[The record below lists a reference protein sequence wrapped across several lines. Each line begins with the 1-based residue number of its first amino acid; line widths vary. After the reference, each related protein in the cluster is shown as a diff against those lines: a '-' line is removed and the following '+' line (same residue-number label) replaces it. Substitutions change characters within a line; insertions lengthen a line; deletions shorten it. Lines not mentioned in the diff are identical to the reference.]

1 MAQGVSCSLPCK
13 VGGATEP
20 DAVIGEHAAHPRD
33 GADPHRLTRAARCAA
48 GQRQLGFAG
57 GDPKTAIP
65 QPAEIHPV
73 AAVEV
78 EQVGACGQ
86 PGREGDVRRSRVG
99 GMGGIWGDG
108 VSGCH
113 SDGLGPRRLQGALP

>member
-1 MAQGVSCSLPCK
+1 MDAGKEIGGTAAIAAVRMIAAPDAIGLLTPKGELSAADGMRPSLPRTHA
-13 VGGATEP
+13 GTATSPTVAPTVAELS
-20 DAVIGEHAAHPRD
+20 D
-33 GADPHRLTRAARCAA
+33 GA
-48 GQRQLGFAG
+48 QLLL
-57 GDPKTAIP
+57 KLL
-65 QPAEIHPV
+65 
-73 AAVEV
+73 
-78 EQVGACGQ
+78 GASGQ